1 MFNGWVSSVTLMH
14 TQQVTICND
23 MFNAKYEC
31 KGVDAY
37 CIILNAMK
45 A

>member
-14 TQQVTICND
+14 TQQVTND
-23 MFNAKYEC
+23 MFNAKYDC